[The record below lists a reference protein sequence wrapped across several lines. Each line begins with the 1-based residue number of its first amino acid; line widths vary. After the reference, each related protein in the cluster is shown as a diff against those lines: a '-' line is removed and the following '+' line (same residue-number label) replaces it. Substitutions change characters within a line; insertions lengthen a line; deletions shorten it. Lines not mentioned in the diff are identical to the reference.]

1 MTRLFGKRALSPRN
15 NVVNFKAFWPHL
27 TPAVTTESFQPLKVR
42 PSPHLSS
49 RAAGSVLPHYSRPSH
64 SSYGAAPAYFCTAP
78 KKHREGFPGWTPLKS
93 GPLSAPSRARPPQ
106 ERSPRPRGTLS
117 QAQGLHPLAGPKALL
132 NPPNPHPPPI
142 GSLTQT
148 RPGAERLN
156 GREKLPAFYWLS
168 LLSIIITRPH
178 VAVLVIAIR
187 RAVTSPTRARPALTP
202 LRAVCKGNTAVKR
215 AAGRSQ

>member
-1 MTRLFGKRALSPRN
+1 MDSPQVGASLSPEQGQATSGT
-15 NVVNFKAFWPHL
+15 KPP
-27 TPAVTTESFQPLKVR
+27 TPWNSF
-42 PSPHLSS
+42 
-49 RAAGSVLPHYSRPSH
+49 AG
-64 SSYGAAPAYFCTAP
+64 
-78 KKHREGFPGWTPLKS
+78 PGP
-93 GPLSAPSRARPPQ
+93 
-106 ERSPRPRGTLS
+106 
-117 QAQGLHPLAGPKALL
+117 HPLAGPKALL

>member
-1 MTRLFGKRALSPRN
+1 M
-15 NVVNFKAFWPHL
+15 
-27 TPAVTTESFQPLKVR
+27 
-42 PSPHLSS
+42 
-49 RAAGSVLPHYSRPSH
+49 
-64 SSYGAAPAYFCTAP
+64 
-78 KKHREGFPGWTPLKS
+78 
-93 GPLSAPSRARPPQ
+93 
-106 ERSPRPRGTLS
+106 
-117 QAQGLHPLAGPKALL
+117 
-132 NPPNPHPPPI
+132 
-142 GSLTQT
+142 
-148 RPGAERLN
+148 N